1 MYPNTPSG
9 YAAALA
15 AAGSESLLWISGDW
29 IYIKGADVPPPASEI
44 GAEDVPFKTSSI
56 SSYVRSV
63 AAKLMDGAVSVWD
76 HIPVELHDPIRLG
89 TNTTVLTSYIQ
100 AALDEAYGPLLSGK
114 RPKVRPCY
122 LGNGAFLTGTLY
134 VDEGV
139 DFYGDGGIETTAKNA
154 TRLIQAPG
162 TGDVIRFRGH
172 VDTAN
177 GRTFWYGKIRDFCIF
192 GDWTSG
198 TSDGWGIS
206 FRNADGS
213 TVCPQDTT
221 CVSDIT
227 IRGMQRG
234 GIEFADGALPLSV
247 DRIKTVHCNGPGI
260 HFKGSTNAH
269 QAVHFNDLSSDS
281 CNGGGLVLDNLD
293 ARGSVLITNYKS
305 ERRIN
310 TAYGS
315 TAMQDNA
322 VVINNPSAGAVVA
335 IIGGT
340 HVCSVP
346 DVSNPAVLQKPG
358 SFVRIYGTNTPDLTW
373 AGLNIRISDG
383 STGNT
388 PLVVESSTVA
398 IPLAVKS
405 GRLSASVRVDR
416 TPEGVT
422 ALSVFGQGN
431 TYQVQS
437 LETVGYQIAG
447 ETPALTLWA
456 RTAEQHKHG
465 WGFFAKPD
473 GTLSART
480 VADDATN
487 YEFMRVS
494 RGIYNDDRK
503 KPYRVELYRPEGTL
517 GTPLNGSHF
526 TMSAGWGDTASVVTV
541 NGCRDNRF
549 EIQVTAGGSG
559 IAANPTIVLNFVDG
573 AYLSSPQYSFRAL
586 NYTDKTAVVADLEAE
601 AARLTI
607 TLYGTPVAGKVYKF
621 VATMT

>member
-1 MYPNTPSG
+1 
-9 YAAALA
+9 
-15 AAGSESLLWISGDW
+15 
-29 IYIKGADVPPPASEI
+29 
-44 GAEDVPFKTSSI
+44 
-56 SSYVRSV
+56 
-63 AAKLMDGAVSVWD
+63 MDGAVCFYD
-76 HIPVELHDPIRLG
+76 FIPVDLHDAVRLG
-89 TNTTVLTSYIQ
+89 TNTVVLTTYLQ
-100 AALDEAYGPLLSGK
+100 AALDAAYGPLIAGK

-122 LGNGAFLTGTLY
+122 MGGGSFLTGTLY

-139 DFYGDGGIETTAKNA
+139 DLYGDGGIETTAKNA

-162 TGDVIRFRGH
+162 KGDVIRFRGH

-177 GRTFWYGKIRDFCIF
+177 NRTFWYGKLRGFCIF
-192 GDWTSG
+192 GDWASG

-206 FRNADGS
+206 FRAADGS

-234 GIEFADGALPLSV
+234 GIEFPDGALPLSV
-247 DRIKTVHCNGPGI
+247 GRIKTVHCNGPGI
-260 HFKGSTNAH
+260 KFVGSTNAH
-269 QAVHFNDLSSDS
+269 QAVHFDDISSDS

-293 ARGSVLITNYKS
+293 ARGSILVTNYKS
-305 ERRIN
+305 ERRVN
-310 TAYGS
+310 TAYGGV
-315 TAMQDNA
+315 AMQDNA
-322 VVINNPSAGAVVA
+322 IVLNNPSSGAVVA
-335 IIGGT
+335 IISGT

-346 DVSNPAVLQKPG
+346 DASNPAVLQKPG
-358 SFVRIYGTNTPDLTW
+358 SFVRIYGSNTPDLTW
-373 AGLNIRISDG
+373 TGLSIRITDNA
-383 STGNT
+383 TGNT
-388 PLVVESSTVA
+388 PLVVESPTVA
-398 IPLAVKS
+398 IPLSAKS
-405 GRLSASVRVDR
+405 GRLSANGRIDR

-422 ALSVFGQGN
+422 ALSVLGQVN
-431 TYQVQS
+431 SYQVQS

-447 ETPALTLWA
+447 ETPAWTLWS

-465 WGFFAKPD
+465 WGGFAKPD
-473 GTLSART
+473 GTFSLRT
-480 VADDATN
+480 IADDATN

-494 RGIYNDDRK
+494 RGLYNEDRK

-517 GTPLNGSHF
+517 GTALNGSHF
-526 TMSAGWGDTASVVTV
+526 VLSAGWGNTATVITV

-549 EIQVTAGGSG
+549 EVQVTAGGSA
-559 IAANPTIVLNFVDG
+559 IAANPTITLEFVDG
-573 AYLSSPQYSFRAL
+573 AYLSSPQYSMRAL